1 MSKDNDAI
9 ADFISEAGQ
18 TRVEDKTLRF
28 KHKYKWTG
36 EELAVVFLSFPIA
49 AALTWYVL
57 AAAPA
62 FAFLVWLVIS
72 VALLAG
78 VLGIIFGVSRKK
90 KTILQATYHPES
102 TELAVEGNGYK
113 ANVNHGPLRGITAV
127 HVKTIKSNQVLF
139 VHYKEERSALQIPQR
154 IAAQPGL
161 REIISDAVLKDTN
174 FAEKDEKVAAWFEGL
189 ETYNK

>member
-9 ADFISEAGQ
+9 AEFISEAGQ

-28 KHKYKWTG
+28 KHKYKWTT

-57 AAAPA
+57 AVNPA
-62 FAFLVWLVIS
+62 FAFLIWLVIS
-72 VALLAG
+72 VALCAG
-78 VLGIIFGVSRKK
+78 ILGICFGVSRKK
-90 KTILQATYHPES
+90 KTVLQATYHPES

-113 ANVNHGPLRGITAV
+113 ANINHGPLRGITGL
-127 HVKTIKSNQVLF
+127 HVKTIKGNQVLF
-139 VHYKEERSALQIPQR
+139 AHYKEERPAMQIPQR

-161 REIISDAVLKDTN
+161 REIITDAILKDTN
-174 FAEKDEKVAAWFEGL
+174 FAEKDEKVADWVEGL